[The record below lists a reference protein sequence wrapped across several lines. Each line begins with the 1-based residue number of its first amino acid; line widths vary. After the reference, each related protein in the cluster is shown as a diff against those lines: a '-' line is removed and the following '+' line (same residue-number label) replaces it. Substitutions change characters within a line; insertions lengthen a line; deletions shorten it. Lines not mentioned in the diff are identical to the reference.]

1 MLLKMNEDV
10 LVAGEQSGADQSEK
24 DGGTMPVT
32 STGAGVGD
40 VGAEDV
46 DRQGAAG
53 FPQEQVELPVQ
64 NKLSLEA
71 ATQKLIT
78 KTRSRRMFRV

>member
-10 LVAGEQSGADQSEK
+10 LVAGEQSGADQSQEG
-24 DGGTMPVT
+24 GGTMLVT

-46 DRQGAAG
+46 DHQGAAG
-53 FPQEQVELPVQ
+53 FPQARIELPVQ
-64 NKLSLEA
+64 NYCHLKPPH
-71 ATQKLIT
+71 KN
-78 KTRSRRMFRV
+78 